1 MPYVI
6 LRLLSLAQGVC
17 HLVLQRVQFT
27 KGGYPTKKN
36 HVREILTPEIWQA
49 NVKKLLMALTFLLGC
64 VRSTPAAC
72 SSLSVQD
79 CGALT
84 GAPAGLGR
92 HLHLYLF
99 GNSLNLRIA
108 KFH

>member
-1 MPYVI
+1 M
-6 LRLLSLAQGVC
+6 
-17 HLVLQRVQFT
+17 

-36 HVREILTPEIWQA
+36 HVREILTPENLASEREKITHRPDFFTW
-49 NVKKLLMALTFLLGC
+49 M
-64 VRSTPAAC
+64 RSTPAAC

-92 HLHLYLF
+92 HPHLYLF
-99 GNSLNLRIA
+99 YSVIR
-108 KFH
+108 